1 MPRRDKVLDSYY
13 KTSYWK
19 RRRLLQLKEQP
30 LCALCLAETPPRT
43 TPATTVDHVVP
54 FTDWNSFV
62 LSELR
67 SLCAYHHYSAVQYAR
82 NRGYAR
88 VRIGIDGYPIP
99 NDPPSNSDEQGS
111 LLPWPQGKTV
121 YKHSRA

>member
-19 RRRLLQLKEQP
+19 RRRLTQFRAQP
-30 LCALCLAETPPRT
+30 LCVMCLAEAPSRV

-54 FTDWNSFV
+54 FPDWNSFV

-67 SLCAYHHYSAVQYAR
+67 SLCAHHHYSAVQYAR
-82 NRGYAR
+82 NRGHAR
-88 VRIGIDGYPIP
+88 VRIRIDGYSIP
-99 NDPPSNSDEQGS
+99 NHSPGDGDAAPDQPAKGEP
-111 LLPWPQGKTV
+111 LHTV
-121 YKHSRA
+121 